1 MGRLTTLV
9 LGGLFAVAVAGCAQD
24 KMMKDEQMAKDD
36 MMKKEE
42 MMKKDKMK

>member
-1 MGRLTTLV
+1 MGRLTALV
-9 LGGLFAVAVAGCAQD
+9 LGGLFAVAMAGCAKD
-24 KMMKDEQMAKDD
+24 SMMNDDQMKKDD